1 MSDLNDL
8 IHVNATIA
16 FNQGVERERERIMQA
31 LVTRNSSKTHSEGRY
46 CGLCE
51 AIKLVEGMPK

>member
-8 IHVNATIA
+8 IHTNAKIA
-16 FNQGVERERERIMQA
+16 YHQGAERERERIIQA

-51 AIKLVEGMPK
+51 AIKQVEGLPK